1 MLIFF
6 DDRPVIHLVAQA
18 TDTTDRTGSYTFS
31 GLNFGDDFSNRTLVA
46 LIHLV
51 AGGNNRIDQGSCTI
65 GGVGA
70 AGGDSGDA
78 GSSPVG
84 GAGAGVWA
92 AKPTGTSGNVTV
104 NFSTAS
110 ASACA
115 IYLYAVTGLASA
127 TPFAESFGPGGGG
140 GITSDPSYPA
150 SMNGT
155 LNVPS
160 DTVHGAVIFGAAS
173 RANNTSAITLVGMTQ
188 QYDTTLD
195 GSHRIA
201 GGYAF
206 RLPQE
211 TNRTIGLSTGAG
223 NVIFGMEAR
232 SFS

>member
-1 MLIFF
+1 MLVFI

-31 GLNFGDDFSNRTLVA
+31 GLNFGDDFSNRTMVA
-46 LIHLV
+46 MVHLV
-51 AGGNNRIDQGSCTI
+51 AGSNGPLNQTGCTI
-65 GGVGA
+65 GGVSAG
-70 AGGDSGDA
+70 GGDSGDSGTSPT
-78 GSSPVG
+78 GS
-84 GAGAGVWA
+84 AGAGIWA
-92 AKPTGTSGNVTV
+92 AKPSGTSGNLTV
-104 NFSTAS
+104 NFTSSTAN
-110 ASACA
+110 ACA
-115 IYLYAVTGLASA
+115 VYLYAVADLTSA
-127 TPFAESFGPGGGG
+127 TPFASSVGPGGAG
-140 GITSDPSYPA
+140 GITSDPTYPA

-160 DTVHGAVIFGAAS
+160 AAYGGVIFGAAS

-223 NVIFGMEAR
+223 NVIFGMRAM